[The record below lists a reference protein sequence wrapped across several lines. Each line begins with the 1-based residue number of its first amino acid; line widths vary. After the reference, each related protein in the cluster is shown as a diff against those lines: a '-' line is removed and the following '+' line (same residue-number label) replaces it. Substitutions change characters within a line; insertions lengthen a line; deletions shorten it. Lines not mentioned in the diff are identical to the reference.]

1 MRRRLVLALAGVLA
15 VAGAGA
21 AAPNIQDGLWEVT
34 ARMEMQGAPMAMPPT
49 RYSQCLTRDNPVPPT
64 AEAGQQ
70 CRIARSSTQGDT
82 VSWTVQCRGPE
93 GEGESTGRVTY
104 RGTSFD
110 GEVTTVMKDGDETMK
125 VVTRMS
131 GKRIGACK

>member
-34 ARMEMQGAPMAMPPT
+34 ARMEMQGVPMAMPPT
-49 RYSQCLTRDNPVPPT
+49 RYSHCLTRDNPVPPT

-70 CRIARSSTQGDT
+70 CRMVRSSTQGDT
-82 VSWTVQCRGPE
+82 VSWTVQCRGPQ
-93 GEGESTGRVTY
+93 GEAESTGQITY

-110 GEVTTVMKDGDETMK
+110 GEVITAMKDGNETMK
-125 VVTRMS
+125 MVIRMS